1 LQLSQ
6 VTKIAL
12 AQAKI
17 AFDKNEVPVGAVV
30 FNKDKII
37 TKAYNMIIC
46 KNDPLGHAEII
57 ALKKAT
63 KKLKTTNLRDCSL
76 YVTLEPCPICSYII
90 SKYKV
95 GSVYFGAYE
104 TREETFLNSNNFF
117 LKNEKKFTPKIY
129 GGIGEKESKDLLIA
143 FFKMLRKKL

>member
-1 LQLSQ
+1 MQLSQ

-12 AQAKI
+12 TQAKI
-17 AFDKNEVPVGAVV
+17 AFNKKEVPVGAVI

-63 KKLKTTNLRDCSL
+63 KKLKTRNLRNYSL

-95 GSVYFGAYE
+95 GKLYFGAYD
-104 TREETFLNSNNFF
+104 R
-117 LKNEKKFTPKIY
+117 
-129 GGIGEKESKDLLIA
+129 
-143 FFKMLRKKL
+143 KMKTY

>member
-1 LQLSQ
+1 MQLSQ

-12 AQAKI
+12 TQAKI

-76 YVTLEPCPICSYII
+76 YVTLEPCPICSFII

-117 LKNEKKFTPKIY
+117 FKK
-129 GGIGEKESKDLLIA
+129 
-143 FFKMLRKKL
+143 

>member
-1 LQLSQ
+1 MQLSQ

-12 AQAKI
+12 TQAKI

-57 ALKKAT
+57 ALRKAT
-63 KKLKTTNLRDCSL
+63 KKLKKAWWC
-76 YVTLEPCPICSYII
+76 
-90 SKYKV
+90 
-95 GSVYFGAYE
+95 
-104 TREETFLNSNNFF
+104 
-117 LKNEKKFTPKIY
+117 
-129 GGIGEKESKDLLIA
+129 
-143 FFKMLRKKL
+143 